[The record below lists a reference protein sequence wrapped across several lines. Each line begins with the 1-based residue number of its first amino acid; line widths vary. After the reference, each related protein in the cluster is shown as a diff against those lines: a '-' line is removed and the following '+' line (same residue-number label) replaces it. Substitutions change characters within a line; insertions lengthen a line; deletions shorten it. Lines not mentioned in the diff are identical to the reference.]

1 METVKP
7 LSTSEV
13 RLQRAIAVGPVMSTN
28 EVRLQQAIAV
38 DTVKPL
44 STSEVR
50 FQRAI
55 FCCLSTD
62 VNK

>member
-1 METVKP
+1 MA
-7 LSTSEV
+7 LLTSEV
-13 RLQRAIAVGPVMSTN
+13 RLQRAIAVGPLMSIS
-28 EVRLQQAIAV
+28 EVGLQQAIAV

-55 FCCLSTD
+55 FLLW
-62 VNK
+62 VH